1 MENILFIP
9 SALIFAAS
17 LTTGAY
23 FMLFVFRAKP
33 TSGAHAES
41 LPDVHTWKGKG

>member
-33 TSGAHAES
+33 PVAQPTDA
-41 LPDVHTWKGKG
+41 LPDVHTWKLR